1 LSTAAAEDAVPVE
14 ENRAPLTV
22 FWQAARELDS
32 EVRDESDLA
41 GAREG
46 HLADLLKAA
55 GLHLVE
61 ETTFAAS
68 VEYASFDEWWEPF
81 TLGVGR
87 AGAHAKTL
95 DPTPGAAA
103 CRSSAKGRQ
112 SP

>member
-1 LSTAAAEDAVPVE
+1 LSTVAAEDAVPVE

-55 GLHLVE
+55 G
-61 ETTFAAS
+61 
-68 VEYASFDEWWEPF
+68 YIW
-81 TLGVGR
+81 
-87 AGAHAKTL
+87 
-95 DPTPGAAA
+95 
-103 CRSSAKGRQ
+103 
-112 SP
+112 